1 MSDIVITST
10 SNLDKEL
17 VEDILKDYVEEKT
30 GKFVDSL
37 RANIVDGNFVGFIVK
52 YEDEIPEEV
61 VINNKE
67 EKPKRN
73 IKIDTTFRPWV
84 IE

>member
-1 MSDIVITST
+1 MSEIVITST
-10 SNLDKEL
+10 STLDKEL
-17 VEDILKDYVEEKT
+17 VEDILKEYVEEKT
-30 GKFVDSL
+30 GRFVDFVY
-37 RANIVDGNFVGFIVK
+37 ANIVDGTFVGFIVK

-61 VINNKE
+61 IINNKE

-73 IKIDTTFRPWV
+73 IKIDKSFRPWI

>member
-1 MSDIVITST
+1 MSEIVITST

-30 GKFVDSL
+30 GRFVDSL
-37 RANIVDGNFVGFIVK
+37 HANIVDGNFVGFVVN

-73 IKIDTTFRPWV
+73 IKIDKSFRPWI